1 MIKIQTDGPRQ
12 AAAVTA
18 LMAEHMGSKEELTA
32 YLRRIIAENVDPD
45 LLPPGFSLEAVT
57 DPSVSYDF
65 GPPGSSREGNEAA
78 DWRAAQGGVYAGLF
92 GGLLLAVLALYLQH
106 RRRLRAA
113 GDGPAPAGKVTG
125 KYSVAT
131 IVPATDEDDGAGIGG
146 MRPPPSERAGAPAA
160 AARAAPTD
168 AATPSRA
175 LSHVPHVQEVA
186 PGPGYYRRLEAAT
199 SPRREAATSSATASS
214 PPRSRSLSPKADR
227 VVELAATPPSE
238 EEEEYVSEAIKQQ
251 RARFA
256 QQRQRVEEARRS
268 AHRLTLE
275 LSQKIPAQ
283 YLE

>member
-1 MIKIQTDGPRQ
+1 M
-12 AAAVTA
+12 
-18 LMAEHMGSKEELTA
+18 
-32 YLRRIIAENVDPD
+32 
-45 LLPPGFSLEAVT
+45 
-57 DPSVSYDF
+57 
-65 GPPGSSREGNEAA
+65 
-78 DWRAAQGGVYAGLF
+78 
-92 GGLLLAVLALYLQH
+92 
-106 RRRLRAA
+106 
-113 GDGPAPAGKVTG
+113 
-125 KYSVAT
+125 
-131 IVPATDEDDGAGIGG
+131 
-146 MRPPPSERAGAPAA
+146 
-160 AARAAPTD
+160 
-168 AATPSRA
+168 
-175 LSHVPHVQEVA
+175 PHVQEVA